1 MMLQCNYVQN
11 ILLINNRK
19 WITIREMSATD
30 LISLNQGLD
39 PDPVS
44 NFTGSG
50 SGFSPRIPGAKKC
63 RKGSKSYLLE
73 ENLKIMT
80 KDRQKWKRQQFLIQ
94 YHHKIVGKFS
104 RPRCLDPDPV
114 LKKSWIRIRLYL
126 EVGSVSGLSW
136 EAGSDS
142 EISDRIRNPAPN

>member
-1 MMLQCNYVQN
+1 
-11 ILLINNRK
+11 
-19 WITIREMSATD
+19 MSATD

-80 KDRQKWKRQQFLIQ
+80 KDRQKSEKRNNSLL
-94 YHHKIVGKFS
+94 KIIIK
-104 RPRCLDPDPV
+104 
-114 LKKSWIRIRLYL
+114 
-126 EVGSVSGLSW
+126 
-136 EAGSDS
+136 
-142 EISDRIRNPAPN
+142 

>member
-1 MMLQCNYVQN
+1 
-11 ILLINNRK
+11 
-19 WITIREMSATD
+19 MSATD

-80 KDRQKWKRQQFLIQ
+80 KDRQKNETGNNFSL
-94 YHHKIVGKFS
+94 KITIK
-104 RPRCLDPDPV
+104 
-114 LKKSWIRIRLYL
+114 
-126 EVGSVSGLSW
+126 
-136 EAGSDS
+136 
-142 EISDRIRNPAPN
+142 